1 MLPHLASRLFGTPL
15 LEMLATSMGRYG
27 AGAAP
32 RSDSGNT
39 RVRK

>member
-1 MLPHLASRLFGTPL
+1 VRAL

-27 AGAAP
+27 GNATP

-39 RVRK
+39 RVQK